1 MRARASAACLV
12 SSILNHDRTALLV
25 TMETL
30 REDLMD
36 ATELLDVVRTEH
48 LDTPVLDDVG
58 DLHAD
63 AVVLERGGG
72 VWKTYVVDDELAMI
86 THTLRT
92 FPDETRAHWDV
103 LHRLR
108 QIAEARRTGAA
119 QPDHAGS
126 RRSVEFA
133 PSSMRTGAV
142 IPGGVLS
149 ALDTRIDELA
159 TTKDRHDQWLAD
171 GAPLFSRG
179 DAWIVPLSWEPAL
192 AERDPTEWP
201 TLHDRAAALWRSI
214 NMDCQ
219 YFHGNALGVDLDPE
233 VDKSGY
239 AAELRRTGARR
250 VDWWRFGNSALAVV
264 LVVYGE
270 PIPAPVTLMAVHV
283 VPIDWVRDS
292 ARRTK
297 SKQKRTPDLSW
308 SWADVV
314 EFTRVDKK
322 ELRPKFD

>member
-1 MRARASAACLV
+1 
-12 SSILNHDRTALLV
+12 
-25 TMETL
+25 
-30 REDLMD
+30 
-36 ATELLDVVRTEH
+36 
-48 LDTPVLDDVG
+48 
-58 DLHAD
+58 
-63 AVVLERGGG
+63 
-72 VWKTYVVDDELAMI
+72 
-86 THTLRT
+86 
-92 FPDETRAHWDV
+92 
-103 LHRLR
+103 
-108 QIAEARRTGAA
+108 
-119 QPDHAGS
+119 
-126 RRSVEFA
+126 
-133 PSSMRTGAV
+133 
-142 IPGGVLS
+142 
-149 ALDTRIDELA
+149 
-159 TTKDRHDQWLAD
+159 
-171 GAPLFSRG
+171 
-179 DAWIVPLSWEPAL
+179 
-192 AERDPTEWP
+192 
-201 TLHDRAAALWRSI
+201 
-214 NMDCQ
+214 MDCQ
-219 YFHGNALGVDLDPE
+219 YFLGNALGVDLDPE